1 MKANVQ
7 YNDFKGT
14 AAADISDGLGGA
26 GGDDMKGL
34 AKFFDLDEERFTP
47 IGISL
52 YGTNGFSVSILCVDK
67 EQSTDEKEHIVS
79 MSYDVENEGE
89 IIDILFKRLHIVLHD
104 KFDNKYPNL
113 DYDEEV
119 RYSDFH
125 ETDDEE

>member
-7 YNDFKGT
+7 YNDFIGT
-14 AAADISDGLGGA
+14 AAADISDGLGGD

-34 AKFFDLDEERFTP
+34 AKFFDLDEDRFTP

-52 YGTNGFSVSILCVDK
+52 YGTIGFSVSILCVDK

-79 MSYDVENEGE
+79 MSYDVEKEGK
-89 IIDILFKRLHIVLHD
+89 IIDILFKRLHIVLHN
-104 KFDNKYPNL
+104 KFNNKYPNL

-125 ETDDEE
+125 ETVDEE